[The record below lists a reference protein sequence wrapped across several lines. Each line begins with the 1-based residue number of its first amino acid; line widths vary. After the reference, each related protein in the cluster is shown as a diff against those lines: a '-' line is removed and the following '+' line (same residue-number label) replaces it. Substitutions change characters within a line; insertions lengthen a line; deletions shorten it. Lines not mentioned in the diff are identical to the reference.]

1 MFGEGLSSLD
11 FMDTT
16 LQELLKS
23 PRLERYAA
31 VIGETLADER
41 VRRQKFAKSLRDD
54 EKAEFINGEIVRHM
68 PTKSQHIQVVMR
80 LQTLLMAHVG
90 QHDLG
95 YVGGEHVYVRLTR
108 NDFMPDVSFF
118 RKGRKVGEDPNQE
131 YFPPPD
137 FVAEVLSPSTAA
149 WDQGVKLRDYADHE
163 VGEYWVVDPE
173 NETVEVYV
181 LREQNGEFFFGGA
194 GHRTSGNLVSVSVP
208 GFTIPVRALFDPT
221 EHAAT
226 TRRLVVGG

>member
-1 MFGEGLSSLD
+1 
-11 FMDTT
+11 MDTT

-31 VIGETLADER
+31 VIEETLTDER
-41 VRRQKFAKSLRDD
+41 VRRQKFAESLRDD
-54 EKAEFINGEIVRHM
+54 EKAEFINGEIIRHM
-68 PTKSQHIQVVMR
+68 PTKLRHIEAQKR
-80 LQTLLMAHVG
+80 LLTLLDAHVG

-95 YVGGEHVYVRLTR
+95 FVGGEHVYVRLTR

-118 RKGRKVGEDPNQE
+118 KKGRKVGEDPNQE

-137 FVAEVLSPSTAA
+137 FVAEILSPSTAGR
-149 WDQGVKLRDYADHE
+149 DQGVKLRDYADHE

-173 NETVEVYV
+173 NEAVEVYV

-194 GHRTSGNLVSVSVP
+194 GHRTSGNLVSVAVP
-208 GFTIPVRALFDPT
+208 GFTIPVRALFDPV

-226 TRRLVVGG
+226 MRRLVTAG